1 MSEKYSKQIRSRA
14 TSEGSI
20 ELSIAKVEIPV
31 PGDDEVLIKVQASPI
46 NPSDLGLLLSFAA
59 DVQNINT
66 TGSGDETVATMPVH
80 PALMGSLKPR
90 LDKSMPVGNEGAG
103 VIVDAGINVKDLI
116 GKTVGLA
123 GINVKDLIG
132 KTVGLAGGDMY
143 SQYRCVPAAAC
154 LVMEDGTTPAEAAS
168 SFVNPLTALAFV
180 ETMKMENHT
189 ALVHTAAASNLG
201 QMLVK
206 ICKSDGIPLVN
217 IVRKQEQVDLL
228 KSLGAEYVCNTS
240 DESFMDDLVT
250 ALVETGATLGF
261 DATGGG
267 NNGELPGQI
276 LAAMEIA
283 ANKNA
288 TEYSR
293 YGSDTYKQVYIYG
306 GLDQSPTILKRA
318 FGLSWGL
325 GGWLLTPMIGKIGME
340 RFQEM
345 RQRVAKEIKTTFASS
360 YAKEISFEEM
370 LDPEIIRAYAKQATG
385 EKYLV
390 NPHK

>member
-1 MSEKYSKQIRSRA
+1 MSEQYSKEIRSKA
-14 TSEGSI
+14 TSDGNI
-20 ELSIAKVEIPV
+20 ELSIAKVEKPV
-31 PGDDEVLIKVQASPI
+31 PGDDEVLIEVQASPI

-59 DVQNINT
+59 DVQNINV
-66 TGSGDETVATMPVH
+66 TGSGDDTVATMPVH

-90 LDKSMPVGNEGAG
+90 LDESMPVGNEGAG
-103 VIVDAGINVKDLI
+103 VIIDAGIN
-116 GKTVGLA
+116 A
-123 GINVKDLIG
+123 KDLIG
-132 KTVGLAGGDMY
+132 KTVGLAGGAMY
-143 SQYRCVPAAAC
+143 SQYRCVPAASC
-154 LVMEDGTTPAEAAS
+154 LVMDEGTTPKQAAS

-206 ICKSDGIPLVN
+206 ICKDDGIQLVN

-228 KSLGAEYVCNTS
+228 KSIGAEYVCNTS

-345 RQRVAKEIKTTFASS
+345 RMRVAREINSTFASN

-370 LDPEIIRAYAKQATG
+370 LQPEIIREYAKQATG
-385 EKYLV
+385 KKYLV

>member
-1 MSEKYSKQIRSRA
+1 MSEQYSKEIRSKA
-14 TSEGSI
+14 TSDGNI
-20 ELSIAKVEIPV
+20 ELSIAKVEKPV
-31 PGDDEVLIKVQASPI
+31 PGDDEVLIEVQASPI

-59 DVQNINT
+59 DVQNINV
-66 TGSGDETVATMPVH
+66 TGSGDDTVATMPVH

-90 LDKSMPVGNEGAG
+90 LDESMPVGNEGAG
-103 VIVDAGINVKDLI
+103 VIIDAGIN
-116 GKTVGLA
+116 A
-123 GINVKDLIG
+123 KDLIG
-132 KTVGLAGGDMY
+132 KTVGLAGGAMY
-143 SQYRCVPAAAC
+143 SQYRCVPAASC
-154 LVMEDGTTPAEAAS
+154 LVMDEGTTSKQAAS

-206 ICKSDGIPLVN
+206 ICKDDGIQLVN

-228 KSLGAEYVCNTS
+228 KSIGAEYVCNTS

-340 RFQEM
+340 KFQEM
-345 RQRVAKEIKTTFASS
+345 RMRVAREINSTFASS

-370 LDPEIIRAYAKQATG
+370 LQPETIREYAKQATG
-385 EKYLV
+385 NKYLV